1 MPTESYVD
9 LIFDADTEVFITIF
23 LITYSASIIALF
35 VSSIVKNPTKAMA
48 FMPFFLIFQLIF
60 SGGFFQLSDDL
71 MKVSYI
77 TVSKWGLN
85 AICAQGDFND
95 QNMVTPM
102 NTLVKMKG
110 LEVTGDEMA
119 RMTNLMLQTHEVNDV
134 EIVGNEII
142 TPDESMTVVGFTEND
157 TYMPLSGVV
166 DYLEANPEAK
176 ENMMQRFGEQ
186 NYNANYE
193 SSQSNVL
200 KCWMCLIGFIVL
212 FASMSTVSL
221 EFIDRDRR

>member
-1 MPTESYVD
+1 M
-9 LIFDADTEVFITIF
+9 
-23 LITYSASIIALF
+23 
-35 VSSIVKNPTKAMA
+35 
-48 FMPFFLIFQLIF
+48 
-60 SGGFFQLSDDL
+60 
-71 MKVSYI
+71 
-77 TVSKWGLN
+77 SKWGLN

-200 KCWMCLIGFIVL
+200 KCWLCLIGFIVL